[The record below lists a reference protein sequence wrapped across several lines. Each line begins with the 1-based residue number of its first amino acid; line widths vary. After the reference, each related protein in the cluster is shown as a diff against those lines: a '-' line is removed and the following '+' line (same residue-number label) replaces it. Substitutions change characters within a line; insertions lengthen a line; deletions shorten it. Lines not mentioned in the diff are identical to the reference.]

1 MRVNNWL
8 FVAPILVFF
17 TLVLIT
23 CAGKPYRKM
32 AVENP
37 RALIAKE
44 DSLRRGGASAHLV
57 SSFAIAHKS
66 MGLKTMQEKDYNSAL
81 KHFSRSIE
89 VFKKD
94 TLLMYNLLL
103 CRAHLEYKTGKKD
116 KLWDAIEIYNKASL
130 LMPAR
135 GEAHYYIGKSYHRL
149 GDKDFDLIIE
159 SYKKALSLN
168 NTKELAVE
176 IQVNLEKAM
185 LREKRLRDF
194 WEQ

>member
-1 MRVNNWL
+1 MG
-8 FVAPILVFF
+8 PIFVFF

-23 CAGKPYRKM
+23 CAGKPYRSM
-32 AVENP
+32 ATENP
-37 RALIAKE
+37 QALIAKE
-44 DSLRRGGASAHLV
+44 DSLRRDGASAHLV
-57 SSFAIAHKS
+57 LSFAIAHKT
-66 MGLKTMQEKDYNSAL
+66 MGLKRMEEKDYKSAL

-135 GEAHYYIGKSYHRL
+135 GEAHYYIGKSYHKL

-159 SYKKALSLN
+159 SYQKALSLN

-176 IQVNLEKAM
+176 IQANLEKAIS
-185 LREKRLRDF
+185 REKRLRDF